1 MPERIAVIDTETTY
15 YDDVMS
21 IGIVIANRED
31 LSRQKTLYYVFP
43 EQCGKPAMFG
53 NVLFIEGQ
61 EVIRLCRQDALR
73 EIDGILKEW
82 NVTMIF
88 AYNALFDKGHLP
100 ELAGYVWR
108 DIMKLAAYRQYN
120 PYIPEEIPCYRTGR
134 MKSGYGVECIL
145 RMISQDSG
153 YAEVHNALCDAE
165 DELRIMQ
172 LLGHEA
178 GLYPEI

>member
-53 NVLFIEGQ
+53 SALFVEGQ
-61 EVIRLCRQDALR
+61 EVIRMCRQDALR

-100 ELAGYVWR
+100 ELTGYVWR

-120 PYIPEEIPCYRTGR
+120 PYIPESYDMTLEAVITKTMWILGRTR
-134 MKSGYGVECIL
+134 E
-145 RMISQDSG
+145 RDRFR
-153 YAEVHNALCDAE
+153 
-165 DELRIMQ
+165 ELFYTSINHD
-172 LLGHEA
+172 LLF
-178 GLYPEI
+178 LPE

>member
-53 NVLFIEGQ
+53 NVLFVEGQ
-61 EVIRLCRQDALR
+61 EVIRMCRQDALR
-73 EIDGILKEW
+73 EIDDILRAW
-82 NVTMIF
+82 NVTMLF
-88 AYNALFDKGHLP
+88 AYNALFD
-100 ELAGYVWR
+100 R

-120 PYIPEEIPCYRTGR
+120 PYIPEEIPCCRTGR
-134 MKSGYGVECIL
+134 LKSGYGVESIL
-145 RMISQDSG
+145 RMICQDSG
-153 YAEVHNALCDAE
+153 YSEVHNALCDAE

-172 LLGHEA
+172 LLGYDA
-178 GLYPEI
+178 ALYPEI